1 MKQIGGV
8 TFIGVSLKDL
18 NKYFKDDAVI
28 HVSKRFL
35 KSYEMISGIAEV
47 SKPISINIIEKT
59 VKVEEPALVVEN
71 ANTSVEPE
79 KEVAPPVELNVSKGD
94 W

>member
-8 TFIGVSLKDL
+8 TYIGVSLKDL

-35 KSYEMISGIAEV
+35 KSYQMISGIAEA
-47 SKPISINIIEKT
+47 SKPISINIVEKT

-79 KEVAPPVELNVSKGD
+79 KEVAPPVELNVSRGD